1 MKLNRILKYVLTIMS
16 FMIVL
21 NFQVNAR
28 GWIEKGGDWYY
39 QDQDG
44 EFVTET
50 IKTSE
55 GKKYYL
61 GEDGRM
67 VRDFLLVDYNEA
79 TYYFNDDGEMVVN
92 TWVAVD
98 PQQVTVDISSSAG
111 LTVYLFYFGGNGK
124 AFRAKNTSIIRKTID
139 GKKYLFNTDGVMLS
153 GWIDESGNMWNDYD
167 NDTDPFVGALYYA
180 GDETDGVLR
189 SGWMGF
195 TDGSIDDKYF
205 KKEVIW
211 FYFGPTSNK
220 KMYYGQEGSN
230 NELDYLSKYINGKQ
244 YAFDENG
251 VMLTAWEAD
260 KATKYY
266 IEEEDPY
273 SADHGILNK
282 RRWIYT
288 VPSEEIDL
296 DDYTDEVSRWFYS
309 DNSGNLYRNIMK
321 RINNDYY
328 VFDRKGIMRD
338 SLVIVSA
345 RNKYYVDRVD
355 VENTNGKD
363 FIVSREYATSEN
375 NEKEKRIFNSDTDVL
390 YYFDTDES
398 SNKYGSR
405 KTGTVRIQFNDMEYV
420 FFSDKSGS
428 KEGYRKKKYYQS
440 GMELAADPMLGYG
453 LLLDYIASDSVIY
466 AKSNK
471 NLSYKNGTLN
481 SDITNDYKIYYDLN
495 KYSETSGYPH
505 LRVIMTNRSVPDKSY
520 SAIKDK
526 EGNYWM
532 IGANNSFIKVVSV
545 PIKYDKRLGKWFF
558 KSDYTNANEKTVN
571 GWIECDTILDTTGQY
586 VSEKRGEGNYEVIPN
601 DLYAVN
607 FDWRND

>member
-16 FMIVL
+16 FIVVL
-21 NFQVNAR
+21 SFQINAR
-28 GWIEKGGDWYY
+28 GWVEQGGDWYY

-50 IKTSE
+50 IKSSE
-55 GKKYYL
+55 NKKYYL

-67 VRDFLLVDYNEA
+67 VRDFLLVDYNDA
-79 TYYFNDDGEMVVN
+79 TYYFNDEGEMVVN

-124 AFRAKNTSIIRKTID
+124 AFRAQNTNMIRKTID
-139 GKKYLFNTDGVMLS
+139 GKKYLFNADGVMLS
-153 GWIDESGNMWNDYD
+153 GWIDEAGNMWNDYD
-167 NDTDPFVGALYYA
+167 NDTDPFVNALYYA

-195 TDGSIDDKYF
+195 TDGSIDDKYY

-220 KMYYGQEGSN
+220 KTYYGQEGTN
-230 NELDYLSKYINGKQ
+230 TNLDYLSKYINGKQ

-273 SADHGILNK
+273 SPDHGILNK
-282 RRWIYT
+282 KRWIFT
-288 VPSEEIDL
+288 VPSEEIDI
-296 DDYTDEVSRWFYS
+296 DDYNDEVSRWFYS

-321 RINNDYY
+321 KINNEYY
-328 VFDRKGIMRD
+328 VFDGKGIMRD
-338 SLVIVSA
+338 SLVILRASG
-345 RNKYYVDRVD
+345 KHYVDRID

-363 FIVSREYATSEN
+363 FIVSREYATGEN
-375 NEKEKRIFNSDTDVL
+375 NEKEKRIYNSDTDIL

-398 SNKYGSR
+398 SSKYGAR

-420 FFSDKSGS
+420 FYSDKSGS

-440 GMELAADPMLGYG
+440 GLELAADPMLGYG
-453 LLLDYIASDSVIY
+453 LILDYIASDSEIY
-466 AKSNK
+466 SKSSK

-481 SDITNDYKIYYDLN
+481 TDITNDYKIYYDLSN
-495 KYSETSGYPH
+495 YNDSTGYPH
-505 LRVIMTNRSVPDKSY
+505 LRVIKTNRSLPDKSFT
-520 SAIKDK
+520 AIKDK

-532 IGANNSFIKVVSV
+532 IGANNSFIKIVSV
-545 PIKYDKRLGKWFF
+545 PIKYEKSVGKWFF
-558 KSDYTNANEKTVN
+558 RSDYTNVNGKSVN

-586 VSEKRGEGNYEVIPN
+586 VSATRGDGNYEVIPT

-607 FDWRND
+607 FDWRID